1 MPFGDNEQG
10 DLADVRRTV
19 GHEPVLMGVEGED
32 LLAPHGRGG
41 RLDDAAT
48 AL

>member
-10 DLADVRRTV
+10 DLADVRRTL

-32 LLAPHGRGG
+32 LLPLTEGGG